1 MSDTVVID
9 GDVSLDIPVDGEAES
24 VIKVGH
30 EVVTHGLSVTENGTY
45 TAPVGVDGY
54 TPVVVEVPEPTSQS
68 KTVTP
73 TTSQQVIEP
82 DDGYDY
88 LSSVTVNAYQLP
100 VNLFPHLNT
109 MAQMFRNSVLPNTVE
124 IDFENKYPSSMQEAF
139 YGATI
144 EDKLIIKNLGH
155 PEDAGISFSGTFRS
169 ANIPELELV
178 NCNLVPS
185 NVANMFRDKS
195 VTSVTGGKID
205 MSYCTGSPLESAT
218 YVQNVEFVSDSIHSD
233 FSMYMARNL
242 SVATLV
248 SVSNGLDPN
257 VSGCKVDI
265 RYSNLE
271 SKFQTLGN
279 NVNGTFIPDENGSV
293 TLEDFITSVKGWT
306 IRNA

>member
-30 EVVTHGLSVTENGTY
+30 EIVTHGLSVTENGTY

-54 TPVVVEVPEPTSQS
+54 TPVVVEVPEPTVQS

-73 TTSQQVIEP
+73 LTTQQVIEP
-82 DDGYDY
+82 DEGYDY
-88 LSSVTVNAYQLP
+88 LSSVTVNGYEKP
-100 VNLFPHLNT
+100 FNPFPYLNT
-109 MAQMFRNSVLPNTVE
+109 ASSIFRNSAIPGSAVE
-124 IDFENKYPSSMQEAF
+124 IDFEGSYPASMQEAF

-144 EDKLIIKNLGH
+144 DGKLILKNLGH
-155 PEDAGISFSGTFRS
+155 PEDGGISFSGTFRS
-169 ANIPELELV
+169 ATISELELV

-185 NVANMFRDKS
+185 NVSNMFRDKS

-218 YVQNVEFVSDSIHSD
+218 YIQNVEFVKDSIHSD
-233 FSMYMARNL
+233 FSMYMARSL
-242 SVATLV
+242 SVGTLV
-248 SVSNGLDPN
+248 SMANGLSSN

-265 RYSNLE
+265 RYSNLA

-279 NVNGTFIPDENGSV
+279 NVDGTFVENESGDM
-293 TLEDFITSVKGWT
+293 TLQDFITTVKGWS
-306 IRNA
+306 IQS